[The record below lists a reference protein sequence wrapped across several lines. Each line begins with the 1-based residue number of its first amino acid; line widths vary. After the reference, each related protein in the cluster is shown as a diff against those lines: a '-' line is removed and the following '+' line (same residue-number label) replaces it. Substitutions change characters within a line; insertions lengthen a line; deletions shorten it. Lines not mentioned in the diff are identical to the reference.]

1 MKINVITIK
10 SEYYLGTQDGVDYR
24 VYPSENN

>member
-10 SEYYLGTQDGVDYR
+10 SEYVLGTQNGLNWH
-24 VYPSENN
+24 VYPNEER